1 MSPMEASAVS
11 SETTV
16 ALLRH
21 RDYFISAYSSV
32 DIKQSFEDMETCFL
46 QLSMEEQAKSDVN
59 NIKKQST
66 RSQSVNESSNEYVV
80 GEVPWAHFLCQK
92 SQIFTRGNCLPTRI
106 TIFAIAKG
114 EHKLPSIN
122 GSGDL
127 KEALLKLGSIP
138 SSKLL
143 GGGVLG
149 NPQNENDTLSEQKLL
164 EDYPHLRPL

>member
-80 GEVPWAHFLCQK
+80 
-92 SQIFTRGNCLPTRI
+92 I